1 MYFKHGDKLWVIVN
15 TADYLVELLVDTM
28 LYELYAAEVTNAYT
42 KGKISSVREFEIAV
56 DRFVS
61 DHLDDY
67 QVADIQ
73 DVAAGVV
80 NMILGLES

>member
-15 TADYLVELLVDTM
+15 TADYLIELLVDTM
-28 LYELYAAEVTNAYT
+28 LYELYTKEVTFAYT
-42 KGKISSVREFEIAV
+42 KNKISNIKEFEIAV

-73 DVAAGVV
+73 DITTGVV
-80 NMILGLES
+80 NMILELES